1 MRADNV
7 VQRYLITGWPSLVT
21 PYALVPC
28 FLRPVWRG
36 IFAPSPFSSASLR
49 SRGFPRPKGQENCG
63 TYAGRSKGRPPSDQ
77 IRSEFTENLNSEP
90 VNVYRNNLPWELL
103 ASNYTSLLRSMNGN
117 DIALYPNR
125 IL

>member
-7 VQRYLITGWPSLVT
+7 VQRYLI
-21 PYALVPC
+21 
-28 FLRPVWRG
+28 
-36 IFAPSPFSSASLR
+36 
-49 SRGFPRPKGQENCG
+49 
-63 TYAGRSKGRPPSDQ
+63 KGRPPSDQ